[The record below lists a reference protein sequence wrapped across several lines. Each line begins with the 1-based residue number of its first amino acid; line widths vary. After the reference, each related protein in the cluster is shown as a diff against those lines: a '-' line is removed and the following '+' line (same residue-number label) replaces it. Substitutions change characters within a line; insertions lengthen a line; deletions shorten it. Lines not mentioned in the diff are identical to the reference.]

1 MFTLFKR
8 QDWVLNGALFALLA
22 ASLLMLSSISV
33 DLFYQQIGWI
43 VFAVIIIFI
52 LVYLD
57 WRALIAYRWIIAAI
71 YLSSILLL
79 ILTYFFAPPI
89 RNARS
94 WLVLGPAQFQVSEF
108 VKLAMII
115 LFAYFFSRR
124 HIGIGRLATIFRPFL
139 YFAIPAFFVFLQP
152 DMGTVIVLFSIF
164 IGFLIV
170 SGLRLKHI
178 LIGFLLLAVAVA
190 FSWTAVLQDY
200 QRERVIGLFQPDYDP
215 LGINY
220 STIQSKIAI
229 GSGGFLGKGYNQGTQ
244 VQLGF
249 LPEAGTDYIFSSF
262 AEEWGIL
269 GGLFIIIVFFLIIA
283 RIMRIGLLATNNFY
297 RFFCLGAVIMF
308 LSQFTINMGSAL
320 GLLPVIGIT
329 FPFFSYG
336 GSSILINAMIIGIIQ
351 SAYAYRTI
359 T

>member
-8 QDWVLNGALFALLA
+8 QDWILNSALFALFG
-22 ASLLMLSSISV
+22 ASLLMLSSISTS
-33 DLFYQQIGWI
+33 LFYSQIGWM
-43 VFAVIIIFI
+43 VFAIIIIFI
-52 LVYLD
+52 LVYID

-71 YLSSILLL
+71 YLFSILLL
-79 ILTYFFAPPI
+79 VLTYFFAPPI

-94 WLVLGPAQFQVSEF
+94 WLVIGPAQFQVSEF
-108 VKLAMII
+108 VKLAMIV

-124 HIGIGRLATIFRPFL
+124 HIGIGRLATIIRPFL

-152 DMGTVIVLFSIF
+152 DMGTVIILLSIF
-164 IGFLIV
+164 LGFLIV
-170 SGLRLKHI
+170 SGLRFKHI
-178 LIGFLLLAVAVA
+178 FVGFLLMTVLIGF
-190 FSWTAVLQDY
+190 SWISVLQPY
-200 QRERVIGLFQPDYDP
+200 QKERIVGLFQPDYDP
-215 LGINY
+215 LGVNY

-229 GSGGFLGKGYNQGTQ
+229 GSGGFFGKGYRQGTQ

-249 LPEAGTDYIFSSF
+249 LPEAGTDYIFASF

-269 GGLFIIIVFFLIIA
+269 GGLFIIGIFFLIMF
-283 RIMRIGLLATNNFY
+283 RIIRIGLLATNNFY

-308 LSQFTINMGSAL
+308 LAQFTINMGSAM

-329 FPFFSYG
+329 FPFLSYG
-336 GSSILINAMIIGIIQ
+336 GSSLLINAMIIGIVQ

-359 T
+359 S